1 MLVKNTLRTIEKT
14 WLRPLGH
21 ALKRALGGSPFGGG
35 RRIARLER
43 RVEELEGLVREL
55 TGLAYL
61 RLADDDAIRADHD
74 RTAA

>member
-14 WLRPLGH
+14 WLRPMGH
-21 ALKRALGGSPFGGG
+21 ALKRVFGGTPFGGG

-43 RVEELEGLVREL
+43 RVDELEGLVREL

-61 RLADDDAIRADHD
+61 RLADDGESRESDD